1 MASLSASV
9 WKDKEV
15 KIPFHF
21 AQYLYYLSSVF
32 RADMLFLERNGRDQ
46 EIKEFWNSTRF
57 SWKS

>member
-21 AQYLYYLSSVF
+21 AQYLYYLSSVL

-46 EIKEFWNSTRF
+46 EIKEF
-57 SWKS
+57 